1 MQRNQKGFTLVELLG
16 VIVILG
22 VIALISIP
30 PILNQLNSSKD
41 TINEATLKLIYSAGS
56 LYLDER
62 QNDYIRTPGNVFCVT
77 LRELVA
83 DGKLESPVTDASTGK
98 EIDLGK
104 YVQYTVNNHG
114 GLNYE
119 YQLLDSCT
127 PQVN

>member
-1 MQRNQKGFTLVELLG
+1 M
-16 VIVILG
+16 
-22 VIALISIP
+22 
-30 PILNQLNSSKD
+30 
-41 TINEATLKLIYSAGS
+41 
-56 LYLDER
+56 DER

-104 YVQYTVNNHG
+104 YVKYTVNNHG
-114 GLNYE
+114 GLNYDS
-119 YQLLDSCT
+119 QLYDSCT

>member
-1 MQRNQKGFTLVELLG
+1 MKKQGFTLVELLG

-22 VIALISIP
+22 IIALISLP
-30 PILNQLNSSKD
+30 PILNQLNSSKK
-41 TINEATLKLIYSAGS
+41 TINESTLKLIYSAGS

-62 QNDYIRTPGNVFCVT
+62 QYDYIRTPGNVFCVT

-104 YVQYTVNNHG
+104 
-114 GLNYE
+114 
-119 YQLLDSCT
+119 
-127 PQVN
+127 

>member
-1 MQRNQKGFTLVELLG
+1 MKKGFTLIELLG

-62 QNDYIRTPGNVFCVT
+62 HNDYIRTPGNVFCVT